1 MDIVRALEEGRP
13 DEAQQTMDDHLAY
26 VLQYSI
32 DITGGTT
39 A

>member
-1 MDIVRALEEGRP
+1 MDIVRALETGRP
-13 DEAQQTMDDHLAY
+13 DEAQQAMDDHLAY

-32 DITGGTT
+32 DIPGGTT